1 MSSPLVYGCMNL
13 GGSWGQTEIPAAQYD
28 VARDAVHAAH
38 RAGITLFDH
47 ADIYV
52 GGDSETVFGRILAED
67 ESLRRSVRIQTK
79 CGIKLP
85 GNTGPAGSPA
95 HYRLDRDSIRSS
107 LEGSLRRLGVDRVE
121 RLFLHRPDPLTPLG
135 ETARAL
141 DELHREG
148 LIGSVGLSNMTS
160 HHVAALQ
167 QLMCVPLTAVQIQ
180 MSLEHRDFVESQ
192 VLANHPD
199 GAAVS
204 FPQGL
209 LAQCVADEIELQAW
223 GALAGG
229 AYSGAPAP
237 SSGPVASSGSATSED
252 GGASGADASSGTEP
266 ATSTADGDA
275 ARDATGS
282 AGGTTATSPR
292 ERTSA
297 LVAELAA
304 RMDLSPEAVVVGWLL
319 RHPYGIRPVV
329 GTLNPRRIAACAQ
342 APRAAELMNHE
353 DWYALWTAARG
364 RPLP

>member
-13 GGSWGQTEIPAAQYD
+13 GGSWGQAEIPATQYD

-85 GNTGPAGSPA
+85 GNTGPAGSPV

-107 LEGSLRRLGVDRVE
+107 LEGSLRRLGADRVE

-167 QLMCVPLTAVQIQ
+167 QLMCVPLSAVQIQ

-199 GAAVS
+199 GATVS

-209 LAQCVADEIELQAW
+209 LAQCVADGIEIQAW

-237 SSGPVASSGSATSED
+237 SSGDGSATSTVD
-252 GGASGADASSGTEP
+252 R
-266 ATSTADGDA
+266 DA
-275 ARDATGS
+275 ARDVVDS
-282 AGGTTATSPR
+282 AGCTTATSPG

-297 LVAELAA
+297 LVADLAA

-329 GTLNPRRIAACAQ
+329 GTLNPQRIAACAQ
-342 APRAAELMNHE
+342 APRAAELMSHE